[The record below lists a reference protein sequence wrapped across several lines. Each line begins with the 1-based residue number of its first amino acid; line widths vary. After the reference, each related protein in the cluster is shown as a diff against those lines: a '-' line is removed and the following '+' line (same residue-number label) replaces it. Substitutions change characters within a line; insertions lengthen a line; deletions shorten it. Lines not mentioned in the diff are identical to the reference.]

1 MAENES
7 DRSDT
12 SATAAASE
20 LSISREF
27 RACWDGDRLLFR
39 KS

>member
-20 LSISREF
+20 LISRES
-27 RACWDGDRLLFR
+27 RACWDGDCLLFR